1 MTPSAPQPF
10 QNPRSPGGPE
20 SQEQL
25 RNSPVPPSGASPD
38 QTSRI
43 VQQTSPGAAP
53 LASNVNPGIG
63 SPARPVPIPVTPPGT
78 SITHPGVVTP
88 QAGAPAHAAFP
99 RTGVK
104 RSVAPGRGGQ
114 PPDRENDQ
122 TEDLGDTLVYYA
134 QPWLISAIVHMI
146 LLIIL
151 ALIVIPQFFHRE
163 VDLTAEIYAEKL
175 GDQLE
180 FDSPFAGNDP
190 EKVEEPL
197 LTPPDLNRVE
207 NPFAAPPPAEIIP
220 EGVTSTSDLQATVI
234 GYALKGR
241 DEGAKEALLAAYG
254 GTATT
259 EAAVAL
265 GLAWLARQQRKDGSW
280 SLVGPYPNGA
290 QDENPEAA
298 TAMALLAF
306 QGAGITHKRGKFREN
321 VARGWD
327 WLLQQQDADG
337 NFFHEGAFNHR
348 FYTQG
353 QCTIALCEIYG
364 MTRDDRFREPALRA
378 VDYLIRS
385 QSSEGGWRYSPNAD
399 SDVSVT
405 GWIVMALQS
414 ARMAGL
420 EVPADV
426 FRKVTR
432 FLDRIALEGGSKYPY
447 QKGREATLAM
457 TAEALLM
464 RQFLGWSRDDDRLIK
479 GVTWITEPANLINF
493 ERDRDV
499 YYWYYATQ
507 VCHHMEGDYWKK
519 WNSVMRQLLPE
530 NQVKTGREAGS
541 WDPLKPSRDAW
552 ANEGGRL
559 YVTCLSIYCL
569 EVYYRHLP
577 LYSSGAI
584 RLISSTSPAPPAAA
598 PSQPATPSQ

>member
-1 MTPSAPQPF
+1 M
-10 QNPRSPGGPE
+10 PRGGTHP
-20 SQEQL
+20 
-25 RNSPVPPSGASPD
+25 PD
-38 QTSRI
+38 QE
-43 VQQTSPGAAP
+43 
-53 LASNVNPGIG
+53 
-63 SPARPVPIPVTPPGT
+63 
-78 SITHPGVVTP
+78 
-88 QAGAPAHAAFP
+88 
-99 RTGVK
+99 
-104 RSVAPGRGGQ
+104 
-114 PPDRENDQ
+114 DDQ

-280 SLVGPYPNGA
+280 SLVGPYTNGA

-306 QGAGITHKRGKFREN
+306 QGAGVTHKRGKFREN

-378 VDYLIRS
+378 VDYLIRA

-426 FRKVTR
+426 FR
-432 FLDRIALEGGSKYPY
+432 
-447 QKGREATLAM
+447 
-457 TAEALLM
+457 
-464 RQFLGWSRDDDRLIK
+464 
-479 GVTWITEPANLINF
+479 
-493 ERDRDV
+493 
-499 YYWYYATQ
+499 
-507 VCHHMEGDYWKK
+507 
-519 WNSVMRQLLPE
+519 
-530 NQVKTGREAGS
+530 
-541 WDPLKPSRDAW
+541 
-552 ANEGGRL
+552 
-559 YVTCLSIYCL
+559 
-569 EVYYRHLP
+569 
-577 LYSSGAI
+577 
-584 RLISSTSPAPPAAA
+584 
-598 PSQPATPSQ
+598 